1 MSLQNAMTRHCM
13 VAETTLR
20 VITFL
25 LHFTSALFLLYVSLK
40 CSGIM
45 TTKTYTE
52 TVTDPNGYAIVM
64 NTTCGENPFSRD
76 CFYGLPQAY
85 DVVQHSLG
93 WNVFA
98 LLAAFEWLSASF
110 ALYYLGDL
118 LQHWWV
124 NPDVV
129 VKSACLVWNVT
140 GIFLL
145 MPYNIPI
152 TMLQAGI
159 TSLSL
164 LAASAAQITAGL
176 PDQSMES
183 DQPQCNNHSY
193 DVKKNATQKK
203 KLNLYHRRIPVH
215 DPGQC
220 PVDIL
225 DPIPWVVP
233 TPAQMNNRLPVVV
246 PNVKQATSIHRVT
259 QHYTEYC
266 TSASLLYVAVLILFV
281 PDPVSWAPIFGF
293 TGIMIC
299 NIAGIGAHNS
309 KIDNDDS
316 ETTQWYD
323 LDWTKCGN
331 HFKLFILH
339 SWLALTSSIFIIIYL
354 SRDSLT
360 SSDVPAWVRFILWN
374 LLVTYTLFG
383 VWATFCYGMA
393 GERKHDK
400 ITFDSWMSRLDYGLT
415 ILSAAAKL
423 PVAYTVF
430 YGLVQE
436 PGGTVCSLK

>member
-1 MSLQNAMTRHCM
+1 
-13 VAETTLR
+13 
-20 VITFL
+20 
-25 LHFTSALFLLYVSLK
+25 
-40 CSGIM
+40 
-45 TTKTYTE
+45 
-52 TVTDPNGYAIVM
+52 
-64 NTTCGENPFSRD
+64 
-76 CFYGLPQAY
+76 
-85 DVVQHSLG
+85 VQHSLG

-110 ALYYLGDL
+110 ALHYLGDL
-118 LQHWWV
+118 FQNWWG

-129 VKSACLVWNVT
+129 ITSACLVWNAA
-140 GIFLL
+140 GIFFL
-145 MPYNIPI
+145 MPYSIPI

-159 TSLSL
+159 TALSL
-164 LAASAAQITAGL
+164 FAASVAQITAGL
-176 PDQSMES
+176 QNQSAES
-183 DQPQCNNHSY
+183 DQHQSNHSG
-193 DVKKNATQKK
+193 DDTRESPQTTR
-203 KLNLYHRRIPVH
+203 KLPLYHRRIPVH

-220 PVDIL
+220 PVNIL

-233 TPAQMNNRLPVVV
+233 TPTQMNNRQPVVEQKL
-246 PNVKQATSIHRVT
+246 KQNTSIHRVT

-281 PDPVSWAPIFGF
+281 PDPVSWAPLFGF

-309 KIDNDDS
+309 KIDNDDTV
-316 ETTQWYD
+316 TTQWYD

-331 HFKLFILH
+331 HFKLFIVH
-339 SWLALTSSIFIIIYL
+339 SWLALTSSIFIIVYL

-360 SSDVPAWVRFILWN
+360 SSDVPTWVRFILWN

-400 ITFDSWMSRLDYGLT
+400 IKFDHWMSRLDYGLT

-436 PGGTVCSLK
+436 PGGTVCSL